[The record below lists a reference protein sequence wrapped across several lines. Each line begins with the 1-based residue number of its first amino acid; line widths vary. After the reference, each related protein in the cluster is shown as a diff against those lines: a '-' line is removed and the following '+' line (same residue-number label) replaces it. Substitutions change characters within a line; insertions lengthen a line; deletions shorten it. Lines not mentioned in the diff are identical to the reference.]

1 MSRLSKR
8 FGGQALDFVIE
19 LLLVFRI
26 CVGMSQAQKIL
37 SPRRRYRRGSPADQA
52 LPPCPEPGLGAWFS

>member
-19 LLLVFRI
+19 MPLVFRI
-26 CVGMSQAQKIL
+26 IVGMPQV
-37 SPRRRYRRGSPADQA
+37 
-52 LPPCPEPGLGAWFS
+52 